1 MKINGF
7 KPGGLKA
14 HEGHKG
20 HEGHEGQDA
29 RIWNKHTNN
38 LTSLLTRNM
47 FCMSLGTRAS
57 CIPPPYPLIYI
68 HTNFIYDVLYT
79 ILCTIYYILHSL
91 LFCCVTGLLF
101 LKHRFE
107 LGSTERASRRLAIR
121 ILDFLSNKLHDV
133 VAWTHGCWELVACPD
148 ALEIFLEPW
157 RLRCMWTCDL
167 RRHIFLNRHALGGKP
182 SLSMTVEEVACGA
195 EVGSSKII
203 HIKILGIPMWPN

>member
-1 MKINGF
+1 MVSSLVASRARFPHSGTLPGTYQKTYQIYMKINGF

-133 VAWTHGCWELVACPD
+133 VA
-148 ALEIFLEPW
+148 
-157 RLRCMWTCDL
+157 
-167 RRHIFLNRHALGGKP
+167 
-182 SLSMTVEEVACGA
+182 
-195 EVGSSKII
+195 
-203 HIKILGIPMWPN
+203 